1 MTLQHIYTTLDNF
14 ITAHPIW
21 SAVIFFW
28 IAIIALGIY
37 CYKYHREE
45 IVMDFEEHE

>member
-1 MTLQHIYTTLDNF
+1 MTPQETYTTLNNF

-45 IVMDFEEHE
+45 IVMEDEEHE